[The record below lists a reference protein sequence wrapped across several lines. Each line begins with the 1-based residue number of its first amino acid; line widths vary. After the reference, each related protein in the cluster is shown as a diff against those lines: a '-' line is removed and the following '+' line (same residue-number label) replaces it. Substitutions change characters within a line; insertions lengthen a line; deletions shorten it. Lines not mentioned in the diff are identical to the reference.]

1 MINDAP
7 QSMPLMADLA
17 PFLKRRACGRPRL
30 MGIVNVTPDSF
41 HGASRVG
48 SVADAVKA
56 ALKMWN
62 DGADW
67 VDVGG
72 ESTRPGAEPV
82 DVAEELSRVVP
93 AIEALRA
100 EREKSNADSPRLISV
115 DTRRVEVAQAALDA
129 GADMVNDVSGL
140 REPGMRALVV
150 ERGCAVCIMHMLGEP
165 GNMQNAP
172 EYGDVRSE
180 VGEDLQAVTSE
191 LVKLGHPT
199 NLILLDPGIGFGK
212 RLSHNLELL
221 QDKSLTIDSGFSL
234 LWGVS
239 RKSMFKELLGRES
252 SDDRLA
258 GTLAVA
264 AHAMALGVDILR
276 VHDVAE
282 HHDLLTTLAALKGE

>member
-1 MINDAP
+1 
-7 QSMPLMADLA
+7 
-17 PFLKRRACGRPRL
+17 

-41 HGASRVG
+41 HEASRVG
-48 SVADAVKA
+48 SVAGAVEA
-56 ALKMWN
+56 ALKMWD

-82 DVAEELSRVVP
+82 AVAEELERVIPV
-93 AIEALRA
+93 IQALND
-100 EREKSNADSPRLISV
+100 EREKRQTDSTQLISV
-115 DTRRVEVAQAALDA
+115 DTRRVEVAKAALDT

-140 REPGMRALVV
+140 RDPKMGSLVV

-165 GNMQNAP
+165 GNMQSEP
-172 EYGDVRSE
+172 EYADVVSE
-180 VGEDLQAVTSE
+180 VSENLLGVATE
-191 LVKLGHPT
+191 LVNNGHPPE
-199 NLILLDPGIGFGK
+199 LICLDPGIGFGK

-221 QDKSLTIDSGFSL
+221 RENSLTRDPRFPL

-239 RKSMFKELLGRES
+239 RKSMFNELLGRES
-252 SDDRLA
+252 TDDRLP

-264 AHAMALGVDILR
+264 AHSMAVGVDILR

-282 HHDLLTTLAALKGE
+282 HHDLLTTLSALKGE